1 MINFNDIFYLIQYTH
16 NIILYIIYIFNFN
29 VLQFL
34 QCFSLEKTNLN
45 NAKPEVVNKLN
56 KKTQWKAWEIY
67 GSLGQTIKVWRQGR
81 KIKIFTQDKNKLI
94 NTHEQE

>member
-1 MINFNDIFYLIQYTH
+1 MINFNDIFYLIQYTR
-16 NIILYIIYIFNFN
+16 LYIIYIFNFN

-56 KKTQWKAWEIY
+56 KKLSGKPEKY
-67 GSLGQTIKVWRQGR
+67 M
-81 KIKIFTQDKNKLI
+81 D
-94 NTHEQE
+94 H